1 MRLRWA
7 MGLLQSFGTNLIDRK
22 RAKGMD
28 QRHEEYSETQSGQSI
43 SFGAMMFC
51 QLSPKSWIS
60 AEALHW

>member
-7 MGLLQSFGTNLIDRK
+7 LGLLQSFGTNLIDRK

-28 QRHEEYSETQSGQSI
+28 QRHEEYSETHSGQSNRL
-43 SFGAMMFC
+43 GPMEFC
-51 QLSPKSWIS
+51 QFSPKSWIS